1 MISINELL
9 DLDLTP
15 MEFKTA
21 CWLLTVEQA
30 GVIHATSAETAAALS
45 CSEPTSRR
53 VLAELVRKGV
63 FVRLRRGAFAVR
75 VNDHERAKTITDD
88 RKGSPVIPPKYVYVD
103 YMAVSHKSLVEPNGS
118 TNSGGFAPVKGEEQ
132 QDMGRYDYETE
143 GDDIGG
149 IGLTEERPATRVKS
163 RKEDLKFHRLT
174 PRSEWDMMFVAKE
187 FRHRVLTDRRDL
199 LGGGRIDTRRLN
211 VVLRKWQR
219 DHGLTPQQ
227 AADMVD
233 QFFTD
238 PDRVTALGTHD
249 PLGVLLRFMQD
260 TFPTLLAS
268 EITDDWLDE
277 LDEQVGR
284 FA

>member
-15 MEFKTA
+15 MQFKTA
-21 CWLLTVEQA
+21 CWLLTRERE
-30 GVIHATSAETAAALS
+30 GVIYATSPEAAEALS
-45 CSEPTSRR
+45 CSVPTAKR
-53 VLAELVRKGV
+53 VLAELVGKGV
-63 FVRLRRGAFAVR
+63 FVRLRRGSLAVR
-75 VNDHERAKTITDD
+75 ARDHERSKRITDEP
-88 RKGSPVIPPKYVYVD
+88 KGSPVIPPKYVYVD

-118 TNSGGFAPVKGEEQ
+118 TNSGGFAPVKG
-132 QDMGRYDYETE
+132 MKKKLGRYDYETE

-149 IGLTEERPATRVKS
+149 VGLTEDRPVPRRRS
-163 RKEDLKFHRLT
+163 RKDDLKFHRLT
-174 PRSEWDMMFVAKE
+174 PREEWDMVFVAKE

-199 LGGGRIDTRRLN
+199 LGGGRIETRRLAA
-211 VVLRKWQR
+211 VLNKWR
-219 DHGLTPQQ
+219 LDHGLTPEQ
-227 AADMVD
+227 AVDMVD

-260 TFPTLLAS
+260 TYPVLVAS
-268 EITDDWLDE
+268 EITDAWLDE